1 MSFHFFIVDDDASSR
16 RMLQKI
22 IEEKEIGQ
30 VLGTAENGVEA
41 ENLILQL
48 HPEVVLIDLLMP
60 EQDGLETMD
69 RLKQKGFNGYFIMI
83 SQVTNKEMVGEA
95 YQKGVEF
102 FIHKP
107 INRIEVETL
116 LQKIKDQLILKRS
129 LTVIKESLAGM
140 ETRNKPKVSARSAV
154 LSILNDMGIAGESG
168 SQDLISIIEYLQ
180 LTQVDPMSMPP
191 LKELYEVIAQRNKP
205 EQDQG
210 KESKAIEQ
218 RVRRAIFA
226 AMDHLS
232 SLGLMDY
239 THPKFEHYA
248 TRFFDFQDVRQ
259 RMREME
265 NEEASTKTKVNI
277 KKFLQLLYIEVQ
289 DKLLYP

>member
-1 MSFHFFIVDDDASSR
+1 LAFHFFIVDDDASSR

-30 VLGTAENGVEA
+30 VLGTAENGMEA
-41 ENLILQL
+41 ENMILQL

-69 RLKQKGFNGYFIMI
+69 RLKQKGFKGYFIMI

-116 LQKIKDQLILKRS
+116 LQKIKEQQLLKHS
-129 LTVIKESLAGM
+129 LTLIKESLAGID
-140 ETRNKPKVSARSAV
+140 TKNRPTVNARSVV

-191 LKELYEVIAQRNKP
+191 LKELYEAIAQRNKP
-205 EQDQG
+205 DQNPA

-226 AMDHLS
+226 AMDHLA

-265 NEEASTKTKVNI
+265 REEDSTKTKVNI
-277 KKFLQLLYIEVQ
+277 KKFLQILYIEVQ
-289 DKLLYP
+289 DKLLHP